1 MKVRLLLPGLL
12 MLTASCA
19 TYKVDGTTSV
29 PTLDGQKLYLK
40 VPQEGFVVDF
50 DSCEV
55 LHGSFKMKGD
65 VDSVMLG
72 ALYVGG
78 ESLMPI
84 VVERGNIR
92 ISIENSG
99 LEVSGT
105 PLNERLYDF
114 IRQKDALELQ
124 LSEASHQQMQWILD
138 GMTADEAEARIGEQ
152 TDTLLAKINKLIV
165 EFVTSNFDNVLAPQI
180 FSVYCQSFAR
190 PVMTPVIEEI
200 MKNAPECFTEN
211 PFVKEYVRMAS
222 EGE

>member
-1 MKVRLLLPGLL
+1 MNIRLLFPCML
-12 MLTASCA
+12 MLMASCA

-40 VPQEGFVVDF
+40 ISQEDAVVDL

-55 LHGSFKMKGD
+55 LHGVFKMKGD

-72 ALYVGG
+72 AIYVGG

-84 VVERGNIR
+84 VVEQGNIR

-99 LEVSGT
+99 LEVAGT

-114 IRQKDALELQ
+114 IKQKNSLEQQ

-138 GMTADEAEARIGEQ
+138 GMAADEAEARMQREA
-152 TDTLLAKINKLIV
+152 DTLLNRMNRLIV
-165 EFVTSNFDNVLAPQI
+165 EFVTANFDNVLALQI
-180 FSVYCQSFAR
+180 FSVYCQSF
-190 PVMTPVIEEI
+190 PKPMMTPVIKEI
-200 MKNAPECFTEN
+200 MENAPDYFKEA
-211 PFVKEYVRMAS
+211 PFVKEYLRLAS
-222 EGE
+222 ETE